1 MTESLTLRVD
11 LHTHTHYSADAWTPP
26 RLLLERCEEA
36 GIDRVAITDHGEIEG
51 ALEARSLQ
59 PHRVIVG
66 EEIMCSDATELIGL
80 FLTERIPM
88 GLPAQEVAERIRDQ
102 GGVVYAPHPFAYP
115 TRAAA
120 HAGTAL
126 AFGDLVEVFNSRA
139 FLPTWNRRAVI
150 AAGERGFPGFAGSD
164 AHFPWEIG
172 RAFTELPAFDSAA
185 GLVQVAPL
193 ARPHG
198 MRRAS
203 PFIHMASIGL
213 RLARGCAPG
222 LVHAPGRRPP
232 VQPAA

>member
-1 MTESLTLRVD
+1 MTESPTLRID
-11 LHTHTHYSADAWTPP
+11 LHTHTHHSADGWTPP
-26 RLLLERCEEA
+26 RLLLERCEEM

-51 ALEARSLQ
+51 ALEARALQ

-66 EEIMCSDATELIGL
+66 EEILCSDATELIGL

-88 GLPAQEVAERIRDQ
+88 GLPAREVAERIHDQ

-120 HAGTAL
+120 HAGAAL
-126 AFGDLVEVFNSRA
+126 ALGDLVEVFNSRA
-139 FLPTWNRRAVI
+139 FLPAWNRRAGV
-150 AAGERGFPGFAGSD
+150 AAAEHGLLGFAGSD

-172 RAFTELPAFDSAA
+172 RAFTEIPAFDSAA
-185 GLVQVAPL
+185 GLVRLAPL

-198 MRRAS
+198 VRRAS
-203 PFIHMASIGL
+203 PLIHVASIGL
-213 RLARGCAPG
+213 RLARECAPG
-222 LVHAPGRRPP
+222 LARAPGRRPP